1 MSDVRMSDRNTLS
14 SLPPSPRGASP
25 PPSIDCPTMAPK
37 CPTAAV
43 VMAALLFSSAGVARR
58 SAAFIVGRRRPL
70 ALCSSA
76 ATSSLPSDGDHHR
89 QQIPDDWKGA
99 SEKKSDFITHFVA
112 GRQPNLTV
120 EAAVESLIKS
130 PSNADDASANWSLR
144 RDAIVQRENDALIRE
159 ADSALRH
166 NTSAFPMPVS
176 GGESLCAAELLALGS
191 IWFLPADAPRDAALG
206 GKPIRLNA
214 TDVDKI
220 LEEGDYLRVHNPPRR
235 FPAVNEYDW
244 GAKSGEN
251 NDRGVVVAK
260 DDEIGYLI
268 VDKPAGLP
276 VHGTVDNALENVAAA
291 VGRSLLESRENK
303 LREAIANRIKL
314 GHDEEFFDMSNSTDR
329 KKKRKKDKQKKEPLV
344 YISNPQRLD
353 QNTSGLFVLSTKKVF
368 ASYFAKLL
376 RMKTDVQLADDTRTD
391 CAVHKT
397 YRCLVCA
404 CPGQAD
410 VSNGG
415 KTNSATDELAR
426 LRRYA
431 EERSTVRHWLEPSI
445 RAPKTFAAVQGDS
458 SWAECILKVK
468 QVGDAFPVVGSEAA
482 NKLSRALWEEE
493 GSKPRECVAVVEVE
507 IELLTGR
514 THQIRGQMSAEGFP
528 LVGDIGYGGA
538 LPTPP
543 TPVGSSG
550 GVTKSI
556 KVPEKLALQCC
567 QLEFIEPKYH
577 LKKKKD
583 EMVGVPSDKWRSF
596 RLDRAFWTPMLE
608 DYSTCT
614 ANANVAEATFSRSD
628 EEDARQLR
636 AMVPDGSAD
645 AGDKTNV
652 AGPPLPQRVRLSP
665 GKNKYVIIE
674 AKSRSKETLQFVRSA
689 SPSECGGPYHADV
702 ARDVI
707 RELTLLGYSCSVMG
721 GGRIDYVAPHAHV
734 FGFSYGF
741 GKGDHEAVAQIIEG
755 QSDDEIYATFDNADG
770 LY

>member
-1 MSDVRMSDRNTLS
+1 MSRSDRNTLS
-14 SLPPSPRGASP
+14 LPPSAPRRAMARAAA
-25 PPSIDCPTMAPK
+25 PSIDCLTMAPK

-43 VMAALLFSSAGVARR
+43 VMAALLFSSVGVARR

-70 ALCSSA
+70 ALFSSA
-76 ATSSLPSDGDHHR
+76 ATSSLPSDGDRHR

-120 EAAVESLIKS
+120 EAAIEGLIKS

-353 QNTSGLFVLSTKKVF
+353 QNTSGLFVLSTKKEF

-543 TPVGSSG
+543 ISG

-628 EEDARQLR
+628 EEDVQQLK
-636 AMVPDGSAD
+636 AMAPDGGAD
-645 AGDKTNV
+645 AGDETNV
-652 AGPPLPQRVRLSP
+652 AGPLLPQRVRLSP

-707 RELTLLGYSCSVMG
+707 RELTLLGYSCSVTG

>member
-1 MSDVRMSDRNTLS
+1 MLCISGVAWRFAPSRCQDVRQKHALVSP
-14 SLPPSPRGASP
+14 SLEAPRLRP

-43 VMAALLFSSAGVARR
+43 VMAALLFSSVGVARR

-543 TPVGSSG
+543 ISG

-628 EEDARQLR
+628 EEDVQQLK
-636 AMVPDGSAD
+636 AMAPDGSVD
-645 AGDKTNV
+645 AGDEINV
-652 AGPPLPQRVRLSP
+652 AGPLLPQRVRLSP
-665 GKNKYVIIE
+665 GKNK
-674 AKSRSKETLQFVRSA
+674 
-689 SPSECGGPYHADV
+689 
-702 ARDVI
+702 
-707 RELTLLGYSCSVMG
+707 
-721 GGRIDYVAPHAHV
+721 
-734 FGFSYGF
+734 
-741 GKGDHEAVAQIIEG
+741 
-755 QSDDEIYATFDNADG
+755 
-770 LY
+770 

>member
-1 MSDVRMSDRNTLS
+1 MRCDRVPRYRVRTHA
-14 SLPPSPRGASP
+14 SLRPPAHAMA
-25 PPSIDCPTMAPK
+25 IDCLTMAPK

-43 VMAALLFSSAGVARR
+43 AMAALLFSSVGVARR

-76 ATSSLPSDGDHHR
+76 ATSSLPSDGDRHR

-120 EAAVESLIKS
+120 EAAVKSLIKS

-206 GKPIRLNA
+206 GKPIRLNS

-244 GAKSGEN
+244 GAKSG
-251 NDRGVVVAK
+251 DIDSRGVIVAN

-276 VHGTVDNALENVAAA
+276 VHGTVDNVLENVAAA
-291 VGRSLLESRENK
+291 VGRSLLESRENE
-303 LREAIANRIKL
+303 LRQAIANRIML

-353 QNTSGLFVLSTKKVF
+353 QNTSGLFVLSTKKEF

-376 RMKTDVQLADDTRTD
+376 RMKTEVQLADDTRTD

-397 YRCLVCA
+397 YRCLVCV
-404 CPGQAD
+404 CPGRAD

-426 LRRYA
+426 LRRYV
-431 EERSTVRHWLEPSI
+431 EEGSTVRHWLEPSI
-445 RAPKTFAAVQGDS
+445 RAPKTFAAIQGDS

-543 TPVGSSG
+543 IPVGSSG

-707 RELTLLGYSCSVMG
+707 RELTLLGYSCSVTG